1 MKGQLPAMIEVYPN
15 LFIGT
20 EEDCFFIQ
28 RDDWAVVHACK
39 SPCHQRVLGYK
50 GSLPKD
56 HPNYLICERGNHL
69 FLNII
74 DPNEPLFMPPL
85 FVASL
90 DFIEKHISKRKVMIH
105 CNEGLSRSPSL
116 DLLYLAKRASVIDNE
131 SYVAAARDF
140 IKLFPSY
147 RPQRGIA
154 LYLKLHWEKLR

>member
-1 MKGQLPAMIEVYPN
+1 MLEVYPN

-20 EEDCFFIQ
+20 ERDCFFIQ

-39 SPCHQRVLGYK
+39 SPCHQRVLGYN
-50 GSLPKD
+50 GSLPKN

-74 DPNEPLFMPPL
+74 DPNEPLFMPQL

-90 DFIEKHISKRKVMIH
+90 DFTEKHVSKRKVMIH

-116 DLLYLAKRASVIDNE
+116 ALLYLAKRAKVIDNK
-131 SYVAAARDF
+131 SYGAAVKDF

-147 RPQRGIA
+147 RPRRGIA
-154 LYLKLHWEKLR
+154 LYLELHWEKLR